1 MEKFNLARNLF
12 WNSITYNSDPD
23 GSLIAS
29 DSNILLIEYMYNWQ
43 LFDELKKK
51 KSKYTYFYLKKWN
64 DHDDFSDDIIELN
77 RFYR

>member
-51 KSKYTYFYLKKWN
+51 NPSTRISIWRSEMIMMISLTISSN
-64 DHDDFSDDIIELN
+64 
-77 RFYR
+77 

>member
-51 KSKYTYFYLKKWN
+51 KIQVHVFLFEEVKWSWWFLWRY
-64 DHDDFSDDIIELN
+64 HRIK
-77 RFYR
+77 